1 MAARL
6 SVMSLV
12 PLAICAAAALC
23 VVAVAL
29 ATHAHTLTETDSI
42 NLARGLQH
50 YSVATQSPHPPGYP
64 LVVLTAHLFAWTGS
78 ILNAYLAVSALAA
91 VATVITTFLLGR
103 ELFDDRAG
111 AIAVLVVIA
120 TPLFLYYG
128 DIVSVYLTESAM
140 ASVVALLAHR
150 VARRADRLSPF
161 FLLPALA
168 VGAGFRPTM
177 LFLMFPVCV
186 VGIVLGR
193 PRVLPLLAGV
203 AVAVGVVLAWAIPMV
218 S

>member
-1 MAARL
+1 MDEPPEQFPAARL

-78 ILNAYLAVSALAA
+78 ILNAVSGRVRTCCGRHRDHDVSPGPLAL
-91 VATVITTFLLGR
+91 
-103 ELFDDRAG
+103 
-111 AIAVLVVIA
+111 
-120 TPLFLYYG
+120 
-128 DIVSVYLTESAM
+128 
-140 ASVVALLAHR
+140 
-150 VARRADRLSPF
+150 
-161 FLLPALA
+161 
-168 VGAGFRPTM
+168 
-177 LFLMFPVCV
+177 
-186 VGIVLGR
+186 
-193 PRVLPLLAGV
+193 
-203 AVAVGVVLAWAIPMV
+203 
-218 S
+218 